1 MAEQKKSLKDYG
13 LQILRSLLDNKSP
26 ESEKAAKDLKLEDLP
41 EQQLRDEQIRLDIEE
56 RRMMDKLK
64 KVDEQ
69 RRQLF
74 DEAVKGGPSADR
86 VAARKYSE
94 LNAEVKNIDSMLEII
109 SKRRRI
115 INGLVRIKERGLH
128 LQSGVFEQIP
138 LVQLIPE
145 IEAATIQDEIND
157 EKLNQVL
164 GTIERNFNPDAK
176 MSLSN
181 EETAFMEAVKAAR
194 EASDQVAVDKAFDAI
209 KKTSAQEGEKD
220 FDTFEEEK

>member
-13 LQILRSLLDNKSP
+13 LQILRSLLDNKTP
-26 ESEKAAKDLKLEDLP
+26 ESEKAAKDLRLEDLP

-115 INGLVRIKERGLH
+115 INGLVRIKERGRH

-164 GTIERNFNPDAK
+164 GTIERNFNPDSK
-176 MSLSN
+176 MTLSN

-194 EASDQVAVDKAFDAI
+194 EASDQSAVDKAFDAI
-209 KKTSAQEGEKD
+209 KKTPAQEEDKD
-220 FDTFEEEK
+220 FDTFEEDK